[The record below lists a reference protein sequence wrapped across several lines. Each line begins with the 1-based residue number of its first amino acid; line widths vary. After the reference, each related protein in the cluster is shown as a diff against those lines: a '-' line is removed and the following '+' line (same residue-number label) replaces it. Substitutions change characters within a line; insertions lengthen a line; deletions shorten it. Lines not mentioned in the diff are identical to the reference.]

1 MSICQICGNN
11 FDDNSLTKP
20 KSYCSLNCRNYMKYK
35 NALERVL
42 LTLKPTKEAKT
53 LIRGDMFRLSNC
65 LRNGTDM
72 TQGKKV
78 D

>member
-1 MSICQICGNN
+1 
-11 FDDNSLTKP
+11 
-20 KSYCSLNCRNYMKYK
+20 MKYK